1 MQSMRAMNAYLDRRL
16 PMPRAKTFNAYEI
29 PAALAF
35 YVIAIAVVALV
46 LRGDWAHIEPQPSDL
61 LLVAAAY
68 LASIA
73 IHELGHLLGG
83 LASGFEF
90 QHLRI
95 SLLVITRSRLSLNR
109 DWTRAISGEAKMRDN
124 GNCSLLAYSVMVAA
138 GPAANVV
145 SALFVH
151 SRIFV
156 CVALI
161 LGLAELMPFAR
172 RTNVSDG
179 ARLKMLWFDRRRRQ
193 RWIALFRLTA
203 ESSDAKFPDRM
214 SPELLAAATA
224 VRDRSIDTV
233 TAFAF
238 AYSAAMSRRQ
248 YDEAAAALD
257 VCMEFAAHGRPN
269 LRAAIISDAVV
280 YHAAVRKSPELARA
294 WLQDLPADAAPKL
307 RERAEA
313 AIAG

>member
-1 MQSMRAMNAYLDRRL
+1 
-16 PMPRAKTFNAYEI
+16 MPRAKTFNAYEI
-29 PAALAF
+29 PAALAL
-35 YVIAIAVVALV
+35 YVIIGAVVAVV
-46 LRGDWAHIEPQPSDL
+46 LRGDWSKIEPESVDVF
-61 LLVAAAY
+61 LVAAAW

-83 LASGFEF
+83 LAGGFEF
-90 QHLRI
+90 QQLRI
-95 SLLVITRSRLSLNR
+95 SLLVITRSRLSFNP
-109 DWTRAISGEAKMRDN
+109 DWTRLMTGETKMRDT
-124 GNCSLLAYSVMVAA
+124 GSCSPMAYSVMVAA
-138 GPAANVV
+138 GPAANLV
-145 SALFVH
+145 SALVVH

-156 CVALI
+156 SVALI
-161 LGLAELMPFAR
+161 LGFVELMPFAR

-179 ARLKMLWFDRRRRQ
+179 GRLKMLWFDRRRRA

-203 ESSDAKFPDRM
+203 ESSEAKFPDKM

-248 YDEAAAALD
+248 YDEAAIALD
-257 VCMEFAAHGRPN
+257 ACMEFAAHARPN
-269 LRAAIISDAVV
+269 LRAAIISDAAV
-280 YHAAVRKSPELARA
+280 YHAAIRKSPELARA
-294 WLQDLPADAAPKL
+294 WLQDLPANAAPRL